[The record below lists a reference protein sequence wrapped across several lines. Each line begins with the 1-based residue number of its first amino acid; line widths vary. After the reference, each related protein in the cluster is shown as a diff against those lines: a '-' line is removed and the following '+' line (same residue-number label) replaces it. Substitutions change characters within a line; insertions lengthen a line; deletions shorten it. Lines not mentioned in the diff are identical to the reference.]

1 VKRLF
6 AAVHPQSVMTSD
18 GGVRPQPIRDEDWAV
33 HPQLVTAQGGTLH
46 LRPMSAEDWTAIQQR
61 RRRLRH
67 RLRLR
72 LLGVGR
78 AGWIAVGVLVM
89 LWTVGTLL

>member
-6 AAVHPQSVMTSD
+6 STVHPRSETAPD
-18 GGVRPQPIRDEDWAV
+18 GAV
-33 HPQLVTAQGGTLH
+33 HPQLITVKRAAVRP
-46 LRPMSAEDWTAIQQR
+46 RPMTAEDWTIIRQR

-78 AGWIAVGVLVM
+78 AGWIAVGVLVV

>member
-6 AAVHPQSVMTSD
+6 AAVHPRSETAPE
-18 GGVRPQPIRDEDWAV
+18 GAA
-33 HPQLVTAQGGTLH
+33 HPQLITVKGATVRP
-46 LRPMSAEDWTAIQQR
+46 RPMTAEDWTTFHQR

-78 AGWIAVGVLVM
+78 AGWIAVGVLVA

>member
-1 VKRLF
+1 MKRLF
-6 AAVHPQSVMTSD
+6 AAVHPRSETAPE
-18 GGVRPQPIRDEDWAV
+18 GTV
-33 HPQLVTAQGGTLH
+33 HPQLIAAAVRP
-46 LRPMSAEDWTAIQQR
+46 RPMTVEEWTAFRQR

-78 AGWIAVGVLVM
+78 AGWIAVGVLVA

>member
-6 AAVHPQSVMTSD
+6 AAVNPRSVMARD
-18 GGVRPQPIRDEDWAV
+18 GGVRPRPMTAEDWA
-33 HPQLVTAQGGTLH
+33 AM
-46 LRPMSAEDWTAIQQR
+46 RQR
-61 RRRLRH
+61 RRRFRQ

-72 LLGVGR
+72 LFGMGR
-78 AGWIAVGVLVM
+78 TGWIAVGVLVA

>member
-6 AAVHPQSVMTSD
+6 AAVHPRSETAP
-18 GGVRPQPIRDEDWAV
+18 GGTV
-33 HPQLVTAQGGTLH
+33 HPQLITVKGAAVRP
-46 LRPMSAEDWTAIQQR
+46 RPMTEEECMAIRQR

-78 AGWIAVGVLVM
+78 AGWIAVGLLVV

>member
-1 VKRLF
+1 VRSLL
-6 AAVHPQSVMTSD
+6 AAVHPQSVTAQE
-18 GGVRPQPIRDEDWAV
+18 VLARPMRTEDWPV
-33 HPQLVTAQGGTLH
+33 HPRLETAQGGTLS
-46 LRPMSAEDWTAIQQR
+46 LRPMTAEDWAAIAQR

-78 AGWIAVGVLVM
+78 AGWIAVGVLLA

>member
-6 AAVHPQSVMTSD
+6 AAVHPQSVTGQD
-18 GGVRPQPIRDEDWAV
+18 GGVRPQPMRDEEGAV

-46 LRPMSAEDWTAIQQR
+46 LRWMTAEDWAAIQQR
-61 RRRLRH
+61 RRRFRH

-78 AGWIAVGVLVM
+78 TGWIAVGLLVA

>member
-6 AAVHPQSVMTSD
+6 TAVHPRAATAQD
-18 GGVRPQPIRDEDWAV
+18 GGVRPQPMTAEDWA
-33 HPQLVTAQGGTLH
+33 AM
-46 LRPMSAEDWTAIQQR
+46 RQR
-61 RRRLRH
+61 RRRLRQ

-72 LLGVGR
+72 MLGVGR
-78 AGWIAVGVLVM
+78 AGWIAVGVLLA

>member
-1 VKRLF
+1 MKHLF
-6 AAVHPQSVMTSD
+6 AVVHPRSETAP
-18 GGVRPQPIRDEDWAV
+18 GGTVL
-33 HPQLVTAQGGTLH
+33 PQLMTVKGAARP
-46 LRPMSAEDWTAIQQR
+46 RPMTVEEWTAFRQR

-78 AGWIAVGVLVM
+78 AGWIAVGVLVA

>member
-6 AAVHPQSVMTSD
+6 AAVHPRSVATPD
-18 GGVRPQPIRDEDWAV
+18 GGVRLRPMTTEDWAAM
-33 HPQLVTAQGGTLH
+33 H
-46 LRPMSAEDWTAIQQR
+46 QR
-61 RRRLRH
+61 RRRFRQ

-72 LLGVGR
+72 LLGMGR
-78 AGWIAVGVLVM
+78 AGWIAVGVLVA